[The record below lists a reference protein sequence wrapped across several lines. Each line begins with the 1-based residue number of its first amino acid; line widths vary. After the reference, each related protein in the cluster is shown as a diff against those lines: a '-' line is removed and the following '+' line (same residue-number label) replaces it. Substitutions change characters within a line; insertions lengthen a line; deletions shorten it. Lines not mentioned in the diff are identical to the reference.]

1 VQQLNRELDNEDDE
15 AESLTLSPDAENF
28 NWLITGFVDRTPGVA
43 HAAVVSSDG
52 LLIALS
58 QHIPR
63 DAGDQLAAISS
74 ALSSIVRGAADLFEG
89 DYVRQTVVEM
99 GKGYYI
105 VMTISDGSIL
115 ASLAGREADIG
126 MVGYEMARLSKQAG
140 ELLTPALRSELQ
152 SVLPR

>member
-1 VQQLNRELDNEDDE
+1 M
-15 AESLTLSPDAENF
+15 ALSPDAQNF
-28 NWLITGFVDRTPGVA
+28 NWLVSAFVDRIPGVS

-74 ALSSIVRGAADLFEG
+74 SLTSIVRGAARLFEG
-89 DYVRQTVVEM
+89 DCVRQTVVEM

-105 VMTISDGSIL
+105 VMSIQDGSIL
-115 ASLAGREADIG
+115 AALAAREADIG
-126 MVGYEMARLSKQAG
+126 MVGYEMARLTKQAG
-140 ELLTPALRSELQ
+140 ELLTPALRTELQ